1 MSRNTAAGLCRS
13 WHIGGNACKRTPRK
27 RVACG
32 VWHVERTCVPASGH
46 WWTHAVGYGSFIRIV
61 HSALYTISLFSM
73 EMQSLS
79 YLTGP
84 CYGTKTQLCFIGIM
98 RKALS
103 AISEF
108 SMEFYQRYFETL
120 KTSMMKCKR
129 FKTQGK
135 LKS

>member
-1 MSRNTAAGLCRS
+1 
-13 WHIGGNACKRTPRK
+13 
-27 RVACG
+27 
-32 VWHVERTCVPASGH
+32 
-46 WWTHAVGYGSFIRIV
+46 
-61 HSALYTISLFSM
+61 
-73 EMQSLS
+73 
-79 YLTGP
+79 
-84 CYGTKTQLCFIGIM
+84 M